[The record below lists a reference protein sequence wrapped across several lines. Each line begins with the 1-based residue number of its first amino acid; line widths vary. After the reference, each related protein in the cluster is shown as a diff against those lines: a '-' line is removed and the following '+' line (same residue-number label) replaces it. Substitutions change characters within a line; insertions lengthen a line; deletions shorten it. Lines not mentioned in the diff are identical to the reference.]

1 MSLSRQLSN
10 ATMVRGPGFSV
21 MESIDA
27 EALTTLHISGVQ
39 HTVQAIQDGMPVNV
53 ACIFFKGLA
62 NILATVSPGD
72 AITMCV
78 AC

>member
-21 MESIDA
+21 VESINA

-39 HTVQAIQDGMPVNV
+39 HTVQVIQDGMPANV
-53 ACIFFKGLA
+53 ACVFLKGLA
-62 NILATVSPGD
+62 NMLATVSPGD